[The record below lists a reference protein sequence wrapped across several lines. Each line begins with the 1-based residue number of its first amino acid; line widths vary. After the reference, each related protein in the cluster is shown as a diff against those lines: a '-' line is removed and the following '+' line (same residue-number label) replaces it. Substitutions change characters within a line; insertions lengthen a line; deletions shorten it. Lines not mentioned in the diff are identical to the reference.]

1 MARGSAGSGETGL
14 EALEKDEGGKR
25 DGWMELG
32 AMKGVCD
39 GYAGRPSLGM
49 SR

>member
-1 MARGSAGSGETGL
+1 MGL

-25 DGWMELG
+25 DGLMKLG

-39 GYAGRPSLGM
+39 ENGKSSLGM